1 MPVLWICWQ
10 VAPVGQVPPCPPP
23 PPQMRAQLVGEEE
36 PWDSRTHCGM
46 AVEPAGA
53 DGQAATCVVCSNH
66 VRPHECEGHIR
77 SCRDALIKFSYK
89 KRRKVR
95 APG

>member
-1 MPVLWICWQ
+1 MALCQ
-10 VAPVGQVPPCPPP
+10 TAFDESDKQRY
-23 PPQMRAQLVGEEE
+23 RAEFKRAALRQFSPFYDHLAG
-36 PWDSRTHCGM
+36 
-46 AVEPAGA
+46 AGA

-66 VRPHECEGHIR
+66 IQPHECEGHIR